1 MNALFFQITCA
12 LNANRRWGVGLKA
25 AALGFGLYGNSPY
38 GDSEQRNLKE

>member
-25 AALGFGLYGNSPY
+25 AALGFMVTRLMVTQNKGT
-38 GDSEQRNLKE
+38 